1 MAMLIKRLEIQ
12 GFKSFA
18 DRTKILFHPGIT
30 AVVGPNGTGKSN
42 IIDSILWDLGGQRLK
57 ALRGD
62 KVEDIIF
69 NGNAKRPPLGMAD
82 VTLILGEA
90 ESDEELTINHRVF
103 RSGESEYRLNG
114 KVARLKDIQDTLWKR
129 DVAEKDYYVI
139 EQGAIGLFV
148 TSKPQEKRLLLEE
161 AAGTAFYKDKRKQ
174 AESKLETSEQN
185 LVRLEDIV
193 AEVEKAKNSLQ
204 RQASA
209 ANRYRKL
216 RERIRELT
224 GLHFQRRLRQVET
237 ALEDVTARFNQSLSR
252 ERELVGL
259 IHDLEK
265 EIAARRKQGWDLEQ
279 ALKSRQEQIFG
290 LKAQAT
296 KVEAE
301 REKDARRADFL
312 EEEKRKAAA
321 GREDIGREL
330 SDLDRDLADNERSL
344 AELTQALAD
353 KDREVEQAGLERLDA
368 KDKIPAREA
377 EIEDLRGLHLERLSV
392 LTERRNEALRLDKE
406 WEFFLRQE
414 DKHQGLIAAQRESA
428 AAQQDKL
435 GRLEADRTELGRGVE
450 GSEKRIAE
458 LQTAAADRAARAEA
472 LQGEMAALQSRRDEA
487 SIQLQALC
495 ALEAKERER
504 NAAPPLP
511 GSRGILAD
519 LIEADDAHAP
529 LLDLFWKEE
538 ARALLVPAP
547 EFLAALEGSALQG
560 SFLLIPEGA
569 RTTTPPALAEPEVL
583 GFLKSRVRPG
593 PGAAEA
599 FARLPEAALVS
610 DLAAAVR
617 LWSRYPDL
625 NFMTL
630 QGDFVLAS
638 GLVRAGQRGEGL
650 LTLARE
656 VKALEAK
663 IAGWDGEILPL
674 ETARREIL
682 DAADETGRALERETA
697 LKAEAERRAAELD
710 KDVEFG
716 RAEANRIGVAL
727 EVLMKELAVQ
737 LRDKDELGRRR
748 AELAARLRDSEA
760 AEAEV
765 KGRLEAAERDLA
777 GLTDAVSRKWR
788 EHVELQASRDLIEER
803 IANARRQASSLVQ
816 RREAAQARSRGLEDE
831 IKSRDEE
838 QARLRARGDELA
850 RRVKALEDERGLKER
865 ELGEDE
871 TRLREIRS
879 GIEDGERRLG
889 KAREDLEVLKE
900 ERVRWEVGKAETER
914 DRVNL
919 EESCWQEL
927 KKNLMELKLEP
938 AAEDLTDEEVESR
951 LEEARED
958 LQRFK
963 AVNLMAEEEY
973 QAQKERYD
981 FLVRQRADLRQSIDT
996 TQEAIR
1002 KIDDESRAQFLRA
1015 LEAVNKNFQD
1025 IFAILF
1031 KGGTAE
1037 VKLTEPE
1044 TPLESGVDIVAQ
1056 PPGKKVQNL
1065 ALLSGGE
1072 KTLTS
1077 LAFLFALF
1085 RYKPTPFCILD
1096 EVDAALDEA
1105 NLVRFLEL
1113 MKTIK
1118 KETQF
1123 IIVTHNFKTME
1134 VADFIY
1140 GTTMAEPN
1148 ITSLYS
1154 VKLGKKEGEGE
1165 TAAADGGAAPG
1176 APPAGPEQT

>member
-18 DRTKILFHPGIT
+18 DRTKIVFHPGIT

-42 IIDSILWDLGGQRLK
+42 IIDSTLWALGGQRMK
-57 ALRGD
+57 AVRGD

-82 VTLILGEA
+82 VTLVLGEA
-90 ESDEELTINHRVF
+90 GTDEELVINHRVF

-114 KVARLKDIQDTLWKR
+114 KIVRLKDIQDTLWKR
-129 DVAEKDYYVI
+129 DVAEKEYYVI
-139 EQGAIGLFV
+139 EQGAIGQFV
-148 TSKPQEKRLLLEE
+148 TSKPQEKRTLLEE

-185 LVRLEDIV
+185 LLRLEDIV

-224 GLHFQRRLRQVET
+224 GFHFQRRVGQIEKN
-237 ALEDVTARFNQSLSR
+237 LEDVTAKFNQSLNR
-252 ERELVGL
+252 ERDLVGL
-259 IHDLEK
+259 IHEIEK
-265 EIAARRKQGWDLEQ
+265 EIASRRKDGWDLEQ
-279 ALKSRQEQIFG
+279 VLKSRQEHVYG
-290 LKAQAT
+290 LKSQAVRT
-296 KVEAE
+296 ESE
-301 REKDARRADFL
+301 REKDARRIEYF

-321 GREDIGREL
+321 NLEEFGRETAALERE
-330 SDLDRDLADNERSL
+330 SAENERGLEELVRAL
-344 AELTQALAD
+344 AE
-353 KDREVEQAGLERLDA
+353 KDREVERAGLERTDA
-368 KDKIPAREA
+368 KERIPALES
-377 EIEDLRGLHLERLSV
+377 EIEDLRGHHLQRLAI
-392 LTERRNEALRLDKE
+392 LTESRNESLRLEKE
-406 WEFFLRQE
+406 WEFLLRQE
-414 DKHQGLIAAQRESA
+414 EKHRNQIAAQRELSA
-428 AAQQDKL
+428 LQEEKL
-435 GRLEADRTELGRGVE
+435 RRDEVVLSELRRGLEDRET
-450 GSEKRIAE
+450 RIGD
-458 LQTAAADRAARAEA
+458 LRTAAAEIEAGAESIRRD
-472 LQGEMAALQSRRDEA
+472 LAALQARREEV
-487 SIQLQALC
+487 SFNLQALRT
-495 ALEAKERER
+495 LEAKEREM

-519 LIEADDAHAP
+519 FVIAGDADAP
-529 LLDLFWKEE
+529 LVDIFWKEE
-538 ARALLVPAP
+538 ARAMLVPAQD
-547 EFLAALEGSALQG
+547 FLTALSGEALRG
-560 SFLLIPEGA
+560 SFLLIPAEA
-569 RTTTPPALAEPEVL
+569 TPAVPPSLAEPEVL

-593 PGAAEA
+593 PAASAA
-599 FARLPEAALVS
+599 FDRLPEAVIVS

-617 LWSRYPDL
+617 LWGRHPGL
-625 NFMTL
+625 NFATL
-630 QGDFVLAS
+630 QGDIVLAS
-638 GLVRAGQRGEGL
+638 GLVKTGLRGEGL
-650 LTLARE
+650 VMLARE
-656 VKALEAK
+656 IKAREERMAAQDL
-663 IAGWDGEILPL
+663 EILPL
-674 ETARREIL
+674 EAARQEVLRSLEEAGLEI
-682 DAADETGRALERETA
+682 ERETA
-697 LKAEAERRAAELD
+697 LRIEDERRIAEID
-710 KDVEFG
+710 KELGFS
-716 RAEANRIGVAL
+716 RAEKDKIETAL
-727 EVLMKELAVQ
+727 DVLDRELEVQ
-737 LRDKDELGRRR
+737 LRDKGEFSHRREGLG
-748 AELAARLRDSEA
+748 LRVR
-760 AEAEV
+760 EAESVEKEV
-765 KGRLEAAERDLA
+765 KDRLESAERDLA
-777 GLTDAVSRKWR
+777 GLMEAVSRKWQ
-788 EHVELQASRDLIEER
+788 EHTELKAGRDLLEER
-803 IANARRQASSLVQ
+803 IANARQQARSLVQ
-816 RREAAQARSRGLEDE
+816 RREAALAKVRALEGE
-831 IKSRDEE
+831 IRNCDEE
-838 QARLRARGDELA
+838 EARLRSRIDEMA
-850 RRVKALEDERGLKER
+850 RRIKVIEDERGLKEE
-865 ELGEDE
+865 ELGSDE
-871 TRLREIRS
+871 ARLREIRTE
-879 GIEDGERRLG
+879 IEDKERRIA
-889 KAREDLEVLKE
+889 KAREDLEILKE

-914 DRVNL
+914 DRINI

-927 KKNLMELKLEP
+927 KKTLMEIKLEP
-938 AAEDLTDEEVESR
+938 PSEDLSDQEVESR

-973 QAQKERYD
+973 QAQKERFE
-981 FLVRQRADLRQSIDT
+981 FLTRQRNDLRQSIDT

-1002 KIDDESRAQFLRA
+1002 KIDEESRSQFVKA

-1105 NLVRFLEL
+1105 NLVRFMEL

-1148 ITSLYS
+1148 ITSIYS
-1154 VKLGKKEGEGE
+1154 VKLDKKEGV
-1165 TAAADGGAAPG
+1165 PG
-1176 APPAGPEQT
+1176 VPPGQDAT